1 MSVPPTCDVLDQ
13 SACVDNI
20 AAPLESR
27 MIKHFAGA
35 VALRKINLEIKM
47 TSQCEFVITISVTR
61 SPVTVY
67 PLKIKL

>member
-1 MSVPPTCDVLDQ
+1 MFSQSEGKLTIKVTCHYHLPVMCQ

-35 VALRKINLEIKM
+35 VALRK
-47 TSQCEFVITISVTR
+47 
-61 SPVTVY
+61 
-67 PLKIKL
+67 